1 MNGLSQ
7 LIQKGKRK
15 YGASAFLQASSAP
28 RDYPRLPSS
37 IFPLDWCTAGGTPLG
52 VTSSYWGPPG
62 TSKTYIAQ
70 RLLARA
76 AEFCYRCYQ
85 LEGDC
90 KCKEGPLHKKSLFLD
105 VEGGFDWN
113 WASDIGVPSDV
124 DLIEGLV
131 GEEYVDI
138 LHSAIRSDDVG
149 FIVLDSIADLLPV
162 AELEGS
168 AGDTFVAT
176 QARLVSYMIRKAKT
190 LLLKEKRRGHLVGVL
205 FLNQVRAKF
214 GSSFGQPTEET
225 PGGHAS
231 KHDFHLS
238 ARTGKRSVSKKDS
251 SGLPEHTT
259 VSVSLASSLCKKKLF
274 VMAGAA
280 QFDVVTS
287 IEHEFK
293 RGTVLDFETTFQYGE
308 EGGLISKEGKNIILP
323 GDRAFSS
330 KNAVL
335 DYWMENLRQYYS
347 IQKLIIDTEKERR
360 LGGKNGVENS

>member
-1 MNGLSQ
+1 MNLTQVLKS
-7 LIQKGKRK
+7 GKRK

-28 RDYPRLPSS
+28 RDYPRLPAS
-37 IFPLDWCTAGGTPLG
+37 IFPLDWAFAGGIPLA
-52 VTSSYWGPPG
+52 VTSSLWGPPG
-62 TSKTYIAQ
+62 SAKTYIAQ

-76 AEFCYRCYQ
+76 AEFCFRCYQ
-85 LEGDC
+85 YDWDC
-90 KCKEGPLHKKSLFLD
+90 SCKEGPLHRKSLFLD
-105 VEGGFDWN
+105 VEGGFDWG
-113 WASDIGVPSDV
+113 WAEDIGVPPDL

-138 LHSAIRSDDVG
+138 LHSAIRSEDVG
-149 FIVLDSIADLLPV
+149 FIVMDSIADLLPV

-205 FLNQVRAKF
+205 FLNQVRSKF
-214 GSSFGQPTEET
+214 GQGFGQPTEET

-251 SGLPEHTT
+251 FGLPEHTT
-259 VSVSLASSLCKKKLF
+259 VSISLASSLCKKKLF
-274 VMAGAA
+274 VMAGAC

-287 IEHEFK
+287 VEHEFK
-293 RGTVLDFETTFQYGE
+293 RGAVLDFETTFQYGE
-308 EGGLISKEGKNIILP
+308 DSLFIRREGSDIILP
-323 GDRAFSS
+323 SGSLLKFTS
-330 KNAVL
+330 KKAVL
-335 DYWMENLRQYYS
+335 DHWSGNLQQYFS
-347 IQKLIIDTEKERR
+347 IQKLIIDAEKARR
-360 LGGKNGVENS
+360 LA